1 MAPATENVKTSVTD
15 SNADSVMKTLR
26 QLGLAPLPRNYE
38 FLYDLYKDASPDTL
52 NQIIAKLGSL
62 PDQDSFDRL
71 IESHSDI
78 TTTGKDRANQQKNS
92 AELARVSV
100 DLAVLLKD
108 EIARLQGF
116 NDEIDAQG
124 RQLEA
129 QVYEQEVLFEL
140 SKNIADTISGNV
152 LKGEVV
158 LKKLHETNAELQRVR
173 DELTTFKRLS
183 HVDALT
189 DLNNRR
195 YFDDILGR
203 LYSLDGIEDTALL
216 LLDLDYFKEV
226 NDTYGHQT
234 GDNVLKKV
242 AVLLKKHVRDT
253 DLVARTGGEEFGV
266 VLLGTTKARIME
278 IAERLRDVIAGTE
291 VQIDDGQSAPLIV
304 TTSIG
309 VCIMSDATNHE
320 QLYQFADEALYTS
333 KQNGRNQV
341 TLYGQDSGESALRKQ
356 RLRIYQE
363 F

>member
-1 MAPATENVKTSVTD
+1 MAPATENVRTSMAD
-15 SNADSVMKTLR
+15 SNAESVMKTLQ

-38 FLYDLYKDASPDTL
+38 FLYDLYKDAPPQTV
-52 NQIIAKLGSL
+52 NQIIAKLG
-62 PDQDSFDRL
+62 PHPGQDNFDQL
-71 IESHSDI
+71 IESHAEVTS
-78 TTTGKDRANQQKNS
+78 TGKNRAKQEENS

-100 DLAVLLKD
+100 DLAVLLKG
-108 EIARLQGF
+108 EIDRLQVF

-124 RQLEA
+124 KQLET
-129 QVYEQEVLFEL
+129 QVYEQSVLFEL
-140 SKNIADTISGNV
+140 SKNIADTITSNLV
-152 LKGEVV
+152 EGEVV

-195 YFDDILGR
+195 YFDDILSR

-226 NDTYGHQT
+226 NDTFGHQA

-242 AVLLKKHVRDT
+242 GVLLKKHVRDT

-266 VLLGTTKARIME
+266 VLIGTTRARIME
-278 IAERLRDVIAGTE
+278 IAERLRDVIAGAQ
-291 VQIDDGQSAPLIV
+291 VQIDDGTGAPLRV

-309 VCIMSDATNHE
+309 VCIMSDANNHE

-341 TLYGQDSGESALRKQ
+341 TVYGEDTSENALRKQ

>member
-1 MAPATENVKTSVTD
+1 MAPAAENVQTSMTD
-15 SNADSVMKTLR
+15 SHADSVMKTLQ

-38 FLYDLYKDASPDTL
+38 FLYDLYKDASPETL
-52 NQIIAKLGSL
+52 NQIIAKLGSH
-62 PDQDSFDRL
+62 PGQENFDRL
-71 IESHSDI
+71 IESHAEV
-78 TTTGKDRANQQKNS
+78 TTTGKNRAKQQKNS

-124 RQLEA
+124 KQLEA
-129 QVYEQEVLFEL
+129 QAYEQTVLFEL

-158 LKKLHETNAELQRVR
+158 LKKLHETNAELERVR

-183 HVDALT
+183 HVDGLT

-195 YFDDILGR
+195 YFDDVLGR

-226 NDTYGHQT
+226 NDTFGHQA

-242 AVLLKKHVRDT
+242 AALLKKHVRDT

-266 VLLGTTKARIME
+266 VLLGTTRARIME

-291 VQIDDGQSAPLIV
+291 IKIDDAESAPLIV

-320 QLYQFADEALYTS
+320 QLYQFADEALYRS

-341 TLYGQDSGESALRKQ
+341 TVYGQETGENALRKQ

>member
-1 MAPATENVKTSVTD
+1 MAPATENAKTSMAD
-15 SNADSVMKTLR
+15 GNADSVMTTLR

-38 FLYDLYKDASPDTL
+38 FLYELYKDASPDTL
-52 NQIIAKLGSL
+52 QQIIAKLGSH
-62 PDQDSFDRL
+62 PGQENFDRL
-71 IESHSDI
+71 IESHAEV
-78 TTTGKDRANQQKNS
+78 TATGKDRAKQQKSS

-108 EIARLQGF
+108 EIARLEGF
-116 NDEIDAQG
+116 NNEIDAQG
-124 RQLEA
+124 KQLVEQA
-129 QVYEQEVLFEL
+129 YEQTVLYEL
-140 SKNIADTISGNV
+140 SKNIADTITSNIV
-152 LKGEVV
+152 KGEVV
-158 LKKLHETNAELQRVR
+158 LTKLHETNAELQRVR

-195 YFDDILGR
+195 YFDDVLGR

-226 NDTYGHQT
+226 NDTFGHQT
-234 GDNVLKKV
+234 GDNVLKNV
-242 AVLLKKHVRDT
+242 AGLLKKHVRDT

-266 VLLGTTKARIME
+266 VLLGTTKARIMQ
-278 IAERLRDVIAGTE
+278 IAERLRGVIAETS
-291 VQIDDGQSAPLIV
+291 VQIDDETSAPLTV
-304 TTSIG
+304 TASIG
-309 VCIMSDATNHE
+309 ICIMSDANNHE
-320 QLYQFADEALYTS
+320 QLYQFADEALYAS

-341 TLYGQDSGESALRKQ
+341 TVYGQETGENALRKQ

>member
-15 SNADSVMKTLR
+15 SNADSVMKTLQ

-52 NQIIAKLGSL
+52 NQIIAKLGSR
-62 PDQDSFDRL
+62 PDQESFDRL
-71 IESHSDI
+71 IESHSEI
-78 TTTGKDRANQQKNS
+78 TTTGKDRAKQQENS

-124 RQLEA
+124 KQLEA

-158 LKKLHETNAELQRVR
+158 LKKLHETNAELERVR
-173 DELTTFKRLS
+173 VELTTFKRLS

-195 YFDDILGR
+195 YFDDVLGR

-226 NDTYGHQT
+226 NDTFGHQA

-266 VLLGTTKARIME
+266 VLLGTTRARIME
-278 IAERLRDVIAGTE
+278 IAERLRDVIAGAE
-291 VQIDDGQSAPLIV
+291 VQIDDAKGAPLIV

-309 VCIMSDATNHE
+309 VCIMSDAINHE

-341 TLYGQDSGESALRKQ
+341 TVYGQDTGENALRKQ

>member
-1 MAPATENVKTSVTD
+1 MAPAAETVKTSMTD
-15 SNADSVMKTLR
+15 SNAESVMKTLQ

-38 FLYDLYKDASPDTL
+38 FLYDLYKDAPPQTV
-52 NQIIAKLGSL
+52 NQIIAKLGSH
-62 PDQDSFDRL
+62 PGQENFDRL
-71 IESHSDI
+71 IESHAEVTS
-78 TTTGKDRANQQKNS
+78 TGKSRAKQQENS
-92 AELARVSV
+92 EELARVSV
-100 DLAVLLKD
+100 DLAVLLKG
-108 EIARLQGF
+108 EIDRLQVF
-116 NDEIDAQG
+116 SDEIDAQG
-124 RQLEA
+124 KQLEA
-129 QVYEQEVLFEL
+129 QVYEQSVLFEL
-140 SKNIADTISGNV
+140 SKNIADTITSNLV
-152 LKGEVV
+152 EGEVV
-158 LKKLHETNAELQRVR
+158 LKQLHETNAELERVR

-195 YFDDILGR
+195 YFDDILSR

-226 NDTYGHQT
+226 NDTFGHQA

-242 AVLLKKHVRDT
+242 GVLLKQHVRDT

-266 VLLGTTKARIME
+266 VLLGTTRARIME
-278 IAERLRDVIAGTE
+278 IAERLRDVIAGAQ
-291 VQIDDGQSAPLIV
+291 VQIDDGTSKPLKV

-309 VCIMSDATNHE
+309 VCIMTDATNHE

-341 TLYGQDSGESALRKQ
+341 TVYGQDTSENALRKQ

>member
-52 NQIIAKLGSL
+52 NQIIAKLGSQ

>member
-1 MAPATENVKTSVTD
+1 MAPAAETAKTSMTD
-15 SNADSVMKTLR
+15 SNAESVMKTLQ

-38 FLYDLYKDASPDTL
+38 FLYELYKDAPPHTV
-52 NQIIAKLGSL
+52 NQIIAKLGSH
-62 PDQDSFDRL
+62 PGQDNFDRL
-71 IESHSDI
+71 IESHAEVTS
-78 TTTGKDRANQQKNS
+78 TGKNRAKQQENS
-92 AELARVSV
+92 EELARVSV
-100 DLAVLLKD
+100 DLAVLLKG
-108 EIARLQGF
+108 EIDRLQVF
-116 NDEIDAQG
+116 SDEIDAQG
-124 RQLEA
+124 KQLEA
-129 QVYEQEVLFEL
+129 QVYEQSVLFEL
-140 SKNIADTISGNV
+140 SKNIADTITSNLV
-152 LKGEVV
+152 EGEVV
-158 LKKLHETNAELQRVR
+158 LKKLHETNAELERVR

-195 YFDDILGR
+195 YFDDILSR

-226 NDTYGHQT
+226 NDTFGHQA

-242 AVLLKKHVRDT
+242 GVLLKQHVRDT

-266 VLLGTTKARIME
+266 VLLGTTRARIME
-278 IAERLRDVIAGTE
+278 IAERLRDVIAGTQVE
-291 VQIDDGQSAPLIV
+291 IDDGTSKPLKV
-304 TTSIG
+304 TASIG
-309 VCIMSDATNHE
+309 VCIMSDANNHE

-341 TLYGQDSGESALRKQ
+341 TVYGQDIGENALRKQ